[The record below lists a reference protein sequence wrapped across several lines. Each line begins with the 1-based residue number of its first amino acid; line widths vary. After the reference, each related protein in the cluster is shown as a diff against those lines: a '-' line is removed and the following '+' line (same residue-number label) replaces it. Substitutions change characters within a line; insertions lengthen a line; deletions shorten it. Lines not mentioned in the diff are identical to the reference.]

1 MENMLL
7 RDIIAAI
14 GCGGISD
21 DIVIQKISTDSRDIG
36 DGCLFIALA
45 GDKFDGHN
53 YVIEALN
60 KGAVRAVVM
69 RDGTWPED
77 KILRVKDTR
86 QAFLDIAGL
95 YRKQMDVKIVGVTG
109 SVGKTTTKE
118 MIACAVAAEY
128 RTHKT
133 FENLNNEIGV
143 PQTILGITNEHQAAV
158 LEMGMDA
165 PGQIAYLSKSAVP
178 DIAVVTTIGTA
189 HIENFPETGRQGI
202 LREKLD
208 ITAGMKDGATLII
221 NLDNDLLQTVDIP
234 RLNLMTYGI
243 INSEVMIRAEA
254 VRCFSTHTTFEIRYN
269 GKRYDAQIP
278 TMGVHNV
285 YNALAAF
292 CVVTALGL
300 EPHRAIAALRDYKPA
315 GMRQKIV
322 THCGF
327 TVVEDCYNS
336 SPDSMAAALTTLGE
350 LDTNGRRI
358 MVMSD
363 MLELGEIGPDE
374 HYKAGEI
381 AAASGIDMLFCTGE
395 LSRRAHAG
403 ATDCGMK
410 QSRYYETK
418 EELFASLKEVLW
430 EEDICWFKASRG
442 MKIEEILE
450 MIYKSNF

>member
-1 MENMLL
+1 MEKMLL
-7 RDIIAAI
+7 CDIITAI
-14 GCGGISD
+14 GCSGSGD
-21 DIVIQKISTDSRDIG
+21 GIVIQKISTDSRDIP

-53 YVIEALN
+53 YVTEALN

-69 RDGTWPED
+69 KEGVWPED
-77 KILRVKDTR
+77 KILRVQDTR
-86 QAFLDIAGL
+86 QALLDIAGL
-95 YRKQMDVKIVGVTG
+95 YRKQREVKIVGVTG

-118 MIACAVAAEY
+118 MIACAVSAEY

-143 PQTILGITNEHQAAV
+143 PQTILGITDEHQAAV

-165 PGQIAYLSKSAVP
+165 PGQIAYLSRSAVP
-178 DIAVVTTIGTA
+178 DVAVVTTIGTA

-208 ITAGMKDGATLII
+208 IAAGMTDGSALIL
-221 NLDNDLLQTVDIP
+221 NLDNDLLQTVEMP
-234 RLNLMTYGI
+234 RLKLMTYGI
-243 INSEVMIRAEA
+243 ENPKAMVRAEA

-285 YNALAAF
+285 YNALASF
-292 CVVTALGL
+292 CVVTALEL

-350 LDTNGRRI
+350 LDTRGRRI

-363 MLELGEIGPDE
+363 MLELGEIGPEE

-381 AAASGIDMLFCTGE
+381 AAKSGVDMLLCTGE
-395 LSRRAHAG
+395 LSRQAYAG
-403 ATDCGMK
+403 ATERGMK
-410 QSRYYETK
+410 QAWCYETK
-418 EELFASLKEVLW
+418 EELFSALKEILW

-442 MKIEEILE
+442 MKLEEILK

>member
-1 MENMLL
+1 MAYSIDTRTLQPG
-7 RDIIAAI
+7 DI
-14 GCGGISD
+14 
-21 DIVIQKISTDSRDIG
+21 
-36 DGCLFIALA
+36 FIPVK
-45 GDKFDGHN
+45 GEHFDGHN
-53 YVIEALN
+53 FIEEAKR
-60 KGAVRAVVM
+60 KGASQ
-69 RDGTWPED
+69 
-77 KILRVKDTR
+77 ILDVDLGGFSAQHR
-86 QAFLDIAGL
+86 QKYNIPLVA
-95 YRKQMDVKIVGVTG
+95 VTG
-109 SVGKTTTKE
+109 SSGKTTTKDLLASVLSQKYTL
-118 MIACAVAAEY
+118 IKSAE
-128 RTHKT
+128 
-133 FENLNNEIGV
+133 NQNNEIGV
-143 PQTILGITNEHQAAV
+143 PQTILGITDEHEAAV

-165 PGQIAYLSKSAVP
+165 PGQIAYLSRSAVP

-189 HIENFPETGRQGI
+189 HIENFPKTGRQGI

-208 ITAGMKDGATLII
+208 ITAGMADGSTLIL
-221 NLDNDLLQTVDIP
+221 NFDNDLLQTVVMP
-234 RLNLMTYGI
+234 RLSLMTYGI
-243 INSEVMIRAEA
+243 TNTEAMVRAEA

-363 MLELGEIGPDE
+363 MLELGEIGHDE

-381 AAASGIDMLFCTGE
+381 AAKSGIDMLFCMGE
-395 LSRRAHAG
+395 LSRRAYEG
-403 ATDCGMK
+403 AVDCGMK
-410 QSRYYETK
+410 QAWYYERK
-418 EELFASLKEVLW
+418 EELFAALKEVLW
-430 EEDICWFKASRG
+430 EEDICWVKASRG
-442 MKIEEILE
+442 MKLEEILE